1 VLGLEKHFA
10 KCYQVI
16 QLQLLDFLSTQGLS
30 YDLTDAPQMCFNPS
44 KSWKLGW
51 YSGQRG
57 VFDGSRNSQTYSM
70 VGVVD
75 YDDSDNSKR
84 VVVKIVSGGQ
94 ANFYIGFNRKSGFNG
109 GTQEAGDQIVVVVA
123 EDSYKGSNLIGK
135 LSVGGQKMLV
145 QNYKRTG
152 KDLVVRYSNNGSQ
165 GADVAIVDV
174 FLRNSGVESTQEMTP
189 NPTPGPKPQPTP
201 PHKGPRDC
209 GTTRASFVLNIMMDR
224 YPEDI
229 SWELYSRSGS
239 LMGSGGGYTEEDTL
253 YQTEKICLERN
264 SWYDFTL
271 FDSWG

>member
-94 ANFYIGFNRKSGFNG
+94 ANFYIGYNRKSGFNG

-152 KDLVVRYSNNGSQ
+152 KDLVVRYSSN
-165 GADVAIVDV
+165 
-174 FLRNSGVESTQEMTP
+174 
-189 NPTPGPKPQPTP
+189 
-201 PHKGPRDC
+201 C
-209 GTTRASFVLNIMMDR
+209 
-224 YPEDI
+224 
-229 SWELYSRSGS
+229 
-239 LMGSGGGYTEEDTL
+239 
-253 YQTEKICLERN
+253 
-264 SWYDFTL
+264 
-271 FDSWG
+271 